1 MKKVMMVFGTR
12 PEAIKMCPL
21 VHALRAKDDL
31 QTVVCVTGQ
40 HREMLDSVLDT
51 FSVTPDYDLA
61 VMTNRQTLVSLTERV
76 LHRVSEVLEREK
88 PDAVLVHGDT
98 ASAFCAALASFYLKI
113 PVCHVEAGLRTYDIR
128 APFPEE
134 LYREAISLMA
144 SLHFAP
150 TARARDNLLREGKDA
165 RRVFVTGNT
174 AIDALRYTVREDFS
188 HPLLDKARGKRLIL
202 LTAHRRES
210 QGEPLREALRA
221 IRRVIEEHE
230 DTLLVYPLHPS
241 PAVRLLACEVLA
253 GHPRI
258 SLNEPLDVFAFH
270 NILAR
275 AYLVLTDS
283 GGIQEE
289 APALGKPVLVLRDVT
304 ERGEGVAAGTLRL
317 LGTGEMSV
325 YQGFTELL
333 TSSSAYQTMAS
344 AVNPYGDGTAS
355 RKIADILATQ
365 ENF

>member
-21 VHALRAKDDL
+21 VHALRAKNDL

-61 VMTNRQTLVSLTERV
+61 VMTNRQTLASLTERV
-76 LHRVSEVLEREK
+76 LHRVSEVLERER

-174 AIDALRYTVREDFS
+174 AIDALGYTVRADFS
-188 HPLLDKARGKRLIL
+188 HPLLDKARGKRLLFFFVKAVIIIIL
-202 LTAHRRES
+202 TNKMVCDIIPIVAKTKE
-210 QGEPLREALRA
+210 GKANGLRF
-221 IRRVIEEHE
+221 
-230 DTLLVYPLHPS
+230 S
-241 PAVRLLACEVLA
+241 VLFNKSFA
-253 GHPRI
+253 WYRSCNGC
-258 SLNEPLDVFAFH
+258 VFSF
-270 NILAR
+270 
-275 AYLVLTDS
+275 
-283 GGIQEE
+283 
-289 APALGKPVLVLRDVT
+289 
-304 ERGEGVAAGTLRL
+304 
-317 LGTGEMSV
+317 
-325 YQGFTELL
+325 
-333 TSSSAYQTMAS
+333 SS
-344 AVNPYGDGTAS
+344 
-355 RKIADILATQ
+355 
-365 ENF
+365 